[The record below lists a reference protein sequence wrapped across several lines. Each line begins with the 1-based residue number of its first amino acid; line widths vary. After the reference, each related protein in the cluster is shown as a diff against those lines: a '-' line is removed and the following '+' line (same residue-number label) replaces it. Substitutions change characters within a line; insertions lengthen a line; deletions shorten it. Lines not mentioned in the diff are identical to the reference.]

1 MIGLGSKEQ
10 KQGIPMGSYDPTA
23 SSGGSGGVSSYSD
36 LTNKPSVNDVTLVG
50 NKSASDLGLQEKF
63 TPASPLSFNTSVI
76 SDYIDVSVDK
86 EASTWA
92 ATRLRIFRMTSSYFY
107 VGGSVNANNTS
118 AIIPTQGAYFPLSD
132 NTVFYQGGTECFIAG
147 IKNSDGSFTPKFF
160 GGYGV
165 SGYWSFCRITSVAN
179 SSTSGR
185 VNMYTKRIVHQDVS
199 TSDNI
204 YRAVRFVKTENT
216 MYGTH
221 SSNDTIYKLT
231 LTEESDI
238 SAFAA
243 CDTVYM
249 PFGSNTNS
257 GTYVYDS
264 NTSNRTGAVDASTIA
279 GDMPTTSEITT
290 LPLVYPNDASST
302 LYLKIDKASTT
313 QLGVVK
319 PDGTTI
325 TATADGTISAIQ
337 ADPYTLP
344 VATTTTLGGVKPD
357 GTTILVTADGI
368 ISAAEGGGSG
378 TTNYLE
384 LTNKPSINS
393 VELTGDKSL
402 DELDIQKKLTFQAP
416 ITQTTEV
423 TSNMTGAMVNDGYV
437 NVTSYAQGSWYAA
450 NAGATQYLQF
460 HEDGSTFSSDNA
472 GFIPNFRIVM
482 PYTSGQVVKTP
493 SQGILLFGYFN
504 DDGYF
509 VPVAHESFYGTDRTG
524 GFVISHPGY
533 KSGSYLRFNTNYRT
547 SASPT
552 SISLTA
558 QEEIA
563 YAQLNV
569 TSTSA
574 QLLNYDLYYN
584 SSGSGSYSSGRNGY
598 TTTTASDLAE
608 CAKVTHV
615 MHTALPTNANTYK
628 ASWYGI
634 YACSELLGYDV
645 DPNTFNEATSLV
657 DATGQTTSLNV
668 NVTKASTTSVGVI
681 KPDGTTT
688 TVTDDGTLSVNTT
701 ALVTQTEVD
710 GLDFKKV
717 TETEYTGLTAPDAN
731 TVYFVV
737 ADPET
742 T

>member
-36 LTNKPSVNDVTLVG
+36 LTNKPSINDVTLVG

-63 TPASPLSFNTSVI
+63 TPIDPLGF
-76 SDYIDVSVDK
+76 
-86 EASTWA
+86 
-92 ATRLRIFRMTSSYFY
+92 
-107 VGGSVNANNTS
+107 
-118 AIIPTQGAYFPLSD
+118 
-132 NTVFYQGGTECFIAG
+132 
-147 IKNSDGSFTPKFF
+147 
-160 GGYGV
+160 
-165 SGYWSFCRITSVAN
+165 
-179 SSTSGR
+179 
-185 VNMYTKRIVHQDVS
+185 
-199 TSDNI
+199 
-204 YRAVRFVKTENT
+204 
-216 MYGTH
+216 
-221 SSNDTIYKLT
+221 
-231 LTEESDI
+231 
-238 SAFAA
+238 
-243 CDTVYM
+243 DTVVESASAGY
-249 PFGSNTNS
+249 S
-257 GTYVYDS
+257 
-264 NTSNRTGAVDASTIA
+264 RTGNGFT
-279 GDMPTTSEITT
+279 
-290 LPLVYPNDASST
+290 
-302 LYLKIDKASTT
+302 ASTT
-313 QLGVVK
+313 QTAAFNSDNSSSTGNISVGIQNAWVNSIDLDNDTLDTSVYIDVPFITNRFYYFNKDIALVILGQKTGNVFKPIYVATMPTFTRSRGFVTSLYQNASYAYILAEKTNTSSSTSIGANTSIPGFFVK
-319 PDGTTI
+319 STEGVISDIRYGGTGSTYTTFTLTEDQRSKILQCNTARFYIMKRDTLI
-325 TATADGTISAIQ
+325 TYQLPTERIDETSIAAVDIDDALAFPTYDDINISDNFIPLQ
-337 ADPYTLP
+337 ETSSQLILSFDTSVIPNEYTLP

-509 VPVAHESFYGTDRTG
+509 VPVAHESFYGTGRTG

-574 QLLNYDLYYN
+574 QLLNYNLYYN

-634 YACSELLGYDV
+634 YACSEILGYDV

-668 NVTKASTTSVGVI
+668 NVTKASTASVGVV

-688 TVTDDGTLSVNTT
+688 TVTDDGTLSINTT
-701 ALVTQTEVD
+701 ALVTQAEVD

-717 TETEYTGLTAPDAN
+717 TETEYTELTAPDTN